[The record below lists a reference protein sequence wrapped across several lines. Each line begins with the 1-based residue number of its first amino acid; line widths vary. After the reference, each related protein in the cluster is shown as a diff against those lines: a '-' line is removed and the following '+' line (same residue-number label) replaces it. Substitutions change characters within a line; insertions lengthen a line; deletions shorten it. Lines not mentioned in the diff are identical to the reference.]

1 MSQVPIPDDLLWAL
15 RDHGIGHLG
24 SPNAD
29 DLKALYKHY
38 TNRAERKLAQ
48 ADALQR
54 ACDKHR
60 GTTQWHGLY
69 TWWAEALGEI
79 DGLRYAHAALST
91 TIRRACDRDR
101 ALHERT
107 QAWVDS
113 EPFQRAVSDD
123 LFTQAFEV
131 GA

>member
-15 RDHGIGHLG
+15 RDHGLGHLG
-24 SPNAD
+24 SPNAN

-38 TNRAERKLAQ
+38 TDRAARKLQ
-48 ADALQR
+48 QCDALK
-54 ACDKHR
+54 AATEKYR
-60 GTTQWHGLY
+60 GTPAWHQLY

-101 ALHERT
+101 ALHART

-113 EPFQRAVSDD
+113 EHLPARRQR
-123 LFTQAFEV
+123 
-131 GA
+131 